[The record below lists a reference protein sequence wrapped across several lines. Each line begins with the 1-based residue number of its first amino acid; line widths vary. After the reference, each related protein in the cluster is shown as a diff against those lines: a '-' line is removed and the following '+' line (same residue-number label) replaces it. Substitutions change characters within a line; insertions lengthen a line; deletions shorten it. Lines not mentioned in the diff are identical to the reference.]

1 MAATQHEPDLLTEPQ
16 HTYGRLR
23 NYVAGRW
30 VESRSTEV
38 RDVVNPATGEVIAQ
52 VPCSTDEEVDEAV
65 RVAQEAFGSWQKE
78 PPVRRARPFFILKQ
92 LMEENLEDLARTL
105 VQEMGKTISDARA
118 ELRRAI
124 EEVECAC
131 GIPTLMKGY
140 VHDTV
145 SPSIDLQ
152 VLNVPMGVFF
162 MVPSFNFP
170 TLVPLEYMPYA
181 VACGDT
187 YVNKPSSTVPISQV
201 RVFEL
206 IDRCGFP
213 PGVMNLVHGSHGVVD
228 ALMKHPDTQG
238 FSFVGSSP
246 VGRKLYADAAALG
259 KRGQVAGGAKNHFV
273 VMPDADLDATVA
285 GIVSSFFGAAGQR
298 CLAGSVLVPIGDV
311 YEPLMERLIPAA
323 KAMKLGNG
331 LDESVDLGPVV
342 TQKAKKRIV
351 GMIDT
356 AIEQGARLVLDGR
369 SVVVD
374 GYPDGSFVGP
384 TILDDVTPE
393 MTIAQEEVFGPVASV
408 IRAKDLDEALG
419 LIRRSRFGHTG
430 ILFTSKGAAAR
441 RFLHESTTGNVGINV
456 AVAATQAYATLGGMK
471 ETGYGDI
478 HGRSESVM
486 FFTERKI
493 VVSRWA

>member
-1 MAATQHEPDLLTEPQ
+1 VTTLTPESMLAVPQ
-16 HTYGRLR
+16 SSYGKLR
-23 NYVAGRW
+23 NYVGGKW
-30 VESRSTEV
+30 VESRSTDI
-38 RDVVNPATGEVIAQ
+38 RDVVNPATSEVVAR
-52 VPCSTDEEVDEAV
+52 VPMSTAEEVDEAV
-65 RVAQEAFGSWQKE
+65 QSAQEAFRSWQKE
-78 PPVRRARPFFILKQ
+78 PPVKRARPFFILKQ
-92 LMEENLEDLARTL
+92 LMEENLEGLSRTL
-105 VQEMGKTISDARA
+105 VQEMGKTISDARM

-131 GIPTLMKGY
+131 GIPSLVKGY

-152 VLNVPMGVFF
+152 VTNVPMGVFF

-170 TLVPLEYMPYA
+170 ALVPLEYMPYA
-181 VACGDT
+181 VACGNT
-187 YVNKPSSTVPISQV
+187 YVNKPSSTVPVSQV
-201 RVFEL
+201 RIFEL

-213 PGVMNLVHGSHGVVD
+213 PGVMNLVHGSHDVVD
-228 ALMKHPDTQG
+228 ALMQHPLTQG

-246 VGRKLYADAAALG
+246 VGRRLYADAAALG

-273 VMPDADLDATVA
+273 VMPDADLDAAVA

-331 LDESVDLGPVV
+331 LDETVDLGPVV
-342 TQKAKKRIV
+342 TQKAKTRIV

-356 AIEQGARLVLDGR
+356 ALEQGARMVLDGR
-369 SVVVD
+369 HVQVD

-384 TILDDVTPE
+384 TILDGVAQQ

-408 IRAKDLDEALG
+408 IRANDLDEALD
-419 LIRRSRFGHTG
+419 LIHRSRFGHTG
-430 ILFTSKGAAAR
+430 ILFTSRGATAR
-441 RFLHESTTGNVGINV
+441 RFQHETTTGNVGINV
-456 AVAATQAYATLGGMK
+456 GVAATAAYATLGGMK
-471 ETGYGDI
+471 ETGFGDL
-478 HGRSESVM
+478 HGRSESVL
-486 FFTERKI
+486 FFTERRV
-493 VVSRWA
+493 VVSRWG

>member
-1 MAATQHEPDLLTEPQ
+1 MSTTPQKTGLLAEPQ

-23 NYVAGRW
+23 NYVGGKW
-30 VESRSTEV
+30 VESQSTDV
-38 RDVVNPATGEVIAQ
+38 RDVVNPVTGEAIAQ
-52 VPCSTDEEVDEAV
+52 VPCSTEDEVNEAV
-65 RVAQEAFGSWQKE
+65 RVAKEAFWTWQKE
-78 PPVRRARPFFILKQ
+78 PPVRRARPFFMLKH
-92 LMEENLEDLARTL
+92 LMEEHLEDLSRTL
-105 VQEMGKTISDARA
+105 VQELGKTISDARG

-131 GIPTLMKGY
+131 GIPSLLKGQ

-145 SPSIDLQ
+145 SPNIDLH
-152 VLNVPMGVFF
+152 VTNTPLGVFF

-201 RVFEL
+201 RIFEL
-206 IDRCGFP
+206 IDQCGFP

-228 ALMKHPDTQG
+228 ALMRHPDTQG

-273 VMPDADLDATVA
+273 VMPDADLDATVS

-298 CLAGSVLVPIGDV
+298 CLAGSVLVPVGDV
-311 YEPLMERLIPAA
+311 YEPLMERVVAAA
-323 KAMKLGNG
+323 KAMKIGNG

-342 TQKAKKRIV
+342 TRKAKRRIV
-351 GMIDT
+351 AMIDRG
-356 AIEQGARLVLDGR
+356 IEEGARVVLDGR
-369 SVVVD
+369 GVAVD
-374 GYPDGSFVGP
+374 GYPDGAFLGP

-393 MTIAQEEVFGPVASV
+393 MSVAQEEIFGPVASV

-430 ILFTSKGAAAR
+430 ILFTSNGAAAR
-441 RFLHESTTGNVGINV
+441 KFQHESTTGNIGINV
-456 AVAATQAYATLGGMK
+456 GVAATAAYATLGGLK
-471 ETGYGDI
+471 ETGYGDL

-486 FFTERKI
+486 FFTERRV
-493 VVSRWA
+493 VVSRWG